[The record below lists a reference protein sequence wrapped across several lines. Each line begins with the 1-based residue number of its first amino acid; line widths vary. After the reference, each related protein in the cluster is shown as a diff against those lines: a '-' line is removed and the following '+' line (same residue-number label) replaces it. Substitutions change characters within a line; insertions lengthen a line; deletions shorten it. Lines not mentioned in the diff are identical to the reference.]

1 MVELKVRLGPK
12 GQVVIP
18 KILREAYGL
27 YSRQEV
33 IITEKDEGVL
43 IKRNSEDILQT
54 LKEIAKE
61 ITIKR
66 NGKKLEFNS
75 HSIEEQYE
83 ERARKAGIKV

>member
-1 MVELKVRLGPK
+1 M
-12 GQVVIP
+12 
-18 KILREAYGL
+18 